1 MVPRRCQR
9 GAKDFNAEHAEH
21 AENAENSGDG
31 GTANG
36 NDQGA
41 MPFEPRP

>member
-1 MVPRRCQR
+1 MAAR
-9 GAKDFNAEHAEH
+9 GWFAGPLAGRAPFTW
-21 AENAENSGDG
+21 NSEL
-31 GTANG
+31 GTVVVAANG